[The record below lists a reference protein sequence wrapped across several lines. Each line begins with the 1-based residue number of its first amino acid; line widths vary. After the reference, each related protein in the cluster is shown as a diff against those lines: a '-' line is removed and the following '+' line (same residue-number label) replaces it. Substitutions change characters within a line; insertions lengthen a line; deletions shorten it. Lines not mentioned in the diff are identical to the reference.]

1 MREGQLAEQLLQH
14 CWRANISVGKAVRRV
29 FIAPNTQCSVGCP
42 ALTQGSAW
50 AGFDLSGMSPLGGRH
65 QARYAGRKAKYPG
78 EKVDHSAC
86 SIPKAGNPLN
96 VRLSRNW
103 AHISDF

>member
-1 MREGQLAEQLLQH
+1 VREGQLAEQLLQH

-50 AGFDLSGMSPLGGRH
+50 AGFDPSGMSPLGGGGTTPGKRS
-65 QARYAGRKAKYPG
+65 ATIGVGAILDRKRYVGVA
-78 EKVDHSAC
+78 D
-86 SIPKAGNPLN
+86 GNAVQLASMGALN
-96 VRLSRNW
+96 L
-103 AHISDF
+103 